1 MFYAGYCGHCTAF
14 KPEYGKAAKVLK
26 EQGILLA
33 MVEGT
38 EETDVAEIHE
48 IQSYPTLK
56 WFPKGTKTDKLSW
69 KYDGERTEAGV
80 LKWVKAALLR
90 GNQKPR
96 EWDEVHDEA
105 SFNSLCGEIRGI
117 CVLLAGPQSKKEHM
131 YENIKG
137 MLAKDFENIPFFFS
151 WVIAEKQPSLMKY
164 LKSEGDNEKVKTIM

>member
-1 MFYAGYCGHCTAF
+1 MG
-14 KPEYGKAAKVLK
+14 
-26 EQGILLA
+26 
-33 MVEGT
+33 
-38 EETDVAEIHE
+38 
-48 IQSYPTLK
+48 
-56 WFPKGTKTDKLSW
+56 
-69 KYDGERTEAGV
+69 RTEAGV